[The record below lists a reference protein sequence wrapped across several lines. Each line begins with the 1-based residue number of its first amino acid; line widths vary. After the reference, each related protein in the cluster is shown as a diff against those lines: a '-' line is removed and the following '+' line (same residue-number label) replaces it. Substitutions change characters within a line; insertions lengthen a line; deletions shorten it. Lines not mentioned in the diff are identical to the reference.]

1 MGDLSVQDIVRFTS
15 IACGFATRR
24 WDSVMLKALK
34 TSTSSIQR
42 MSWTCQDVNTIYV
55 TDSGWHPLCL
65 SVQKANCTGSW
76 YSVLSDFAYYVML
89 ADGLV
94 VFKGFPID

>member
-1 MGDLSVQDIVRFTS
+1 
-15 IACGFATRR
+15 
-24 WDSVMLKALK
+24 
-34 TSTSSIQR
+34 